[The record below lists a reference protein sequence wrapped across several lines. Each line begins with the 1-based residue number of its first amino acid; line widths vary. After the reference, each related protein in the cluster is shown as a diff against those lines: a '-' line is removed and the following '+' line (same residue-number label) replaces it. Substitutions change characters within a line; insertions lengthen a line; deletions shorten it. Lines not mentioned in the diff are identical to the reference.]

1 MIQILQTALI
11 ALRRNVT
18 RSMLTMLGIV
28 IGIAAVITMM
38 EIGNG
43 AAEQISSKIANMG
56 SNVIMVR
63 SVALQRAGVS
73 AGAGSGITLTGAD
86 CDAILE
92 GCPSVAAATPS
103 VRGSSV
109 QAIAGGENYQPEQVA
124 SGSADYFDVNEWS
137 FEDGG
142 PFTERDV
149 SAAATVCVLG
159 TTVAGALFPDGSS
172 PVGRRIRLNNVIF
185 TVCGVLK
192 PKGANL
198 MGMDQNDMVVVPWT
212 TMRNRLARSGGTAS
226 TVSGSTAHARGDVY
240 AAASVQLYPSRDA
253 TQTANYLMPIRFDNV
268 NNIQCKAVS
277 ADRVDAAMEEIAAL
291 LRLRHR
297 IPAGGE
303 DDFEL
308 RNMSEMLEAL
318 TSTSTLMT
326 SLLLI
331 VALISLVVGGV
342 GIMNI
347 MLVSV
352 TERTREIGLRMA
364 VGAPSR
370 SRRRSASGSA
380 STRPGAPRASTRST
394 RCATNSGPPPA
405 PDGADGGTAARE
417 PARYPISM
425 RRGWFSG
432 RLETATRR
440 TPFSTDALV
449 VAGSASSGRSTVTA

>member
-1 MIQILQTALI
+1 MIQILSTALV

-38 EIGNG
+38 EIGDG
-43 AAEQISSKIANMG
+43 AAKQISSKISNMG

-73 AGAGSGITLTGAD
+73 AGAGTGITLTSQD
-86 CDAILE
+86 CDAILAE
-92 GCPSVAAATPS
+92 CPSVSAATPS
-103 VRGSSV
+103 VRGASV
-109 QAIAGGENYQPEQVA
+109 QAIAGSENYQPEQVS
-124 SGSADYFDVNEWS
+124 SGSADFFDVNEWS
-137 FEDGG
+137 FEDGAA
-142 PFTERDV
+142 FTERDV
-149 SAAATVCVLG
+149 SSAATVCVLG
-159 TTVAGALFPDGSS
+159 KTVSDALFPDGGS

-185 TVCGVLK
+185 TVCGLLK

-226 TVSGSTAHARGDVY
+226 TASGSSSHSRGDVY
-240 AAASVQLYPSRDA
+240 AASSVQLYPPRDA

-277 ADRVDAAMEEIAAL
+277 ADKVDAAMEEISAL
-291 LRLRHR
+291 LRIRHR

-364 VGAPSR
+364 VGARGRDILLQFLVESLLLCLAGGVVGILGGRAASELVSALKGWPVAPSATAVAV
-370 SRRRSASGSA
+370 SVAVSAAIGVGFGFYPA
-380 STRPGAPRASTRST
+380 WRASRL
-394 RCATNSGPPPA
+394 N
-405 PDGADGGTAARE
+405 
-417 PARYPISM
+417 PI
-425 RRGWFSG
+425 
-432 RLETATRR
+432 
-440 TPFSTDALV
+440 DAL
-449 VAGSASSGRSTVTA
+449 RYE